1 MRVVSGAAYTLFAM
15 SSLFDDDFLADL
27 ARAGGEPPPEEPEI
41 PEEAPGDPT
50 VPAGQAPEQVP
61 HDLFEGWDL
70 APSAG
75 PGPAAGFGERAG
87 RAGADAYG
95 EEPYGEP
102 EAYYRNGAPRPA
114 VDPAA
119 LLEGMNEQQ
128 RAAVV
133 HAGSPLLIVA
143 GAGSGK
149 TRVLTHRIAHLLGA
163 RRAHPGEILA
173 ITFTNKAAGEMK
185 ERVTDLVGQRANA
198 MWVSTFHSACV
209 RILRRESKKL
219 GFTSS
224 FSIYDAADSKRLM
237 ALVCHDLDL
246 DPKRFPPK
254 SFSAK
259 ISNLKNELIDEET
272 YAAQVGGDGA
282 GSGGG
287 FEKTLAEAY
296 TMYQARLREANAL
309 DFDDIIMTTVHL
321 LQAFPDVSEHYRR
334 RFRHVLVD
342 EYQDTN
348 HAQYTLVRELVGPAE
363 SAAELCVVGDAD
375 QSIYAFRGATIRNIL
390 QFEEDYPNATTILL
404 EQNYRSTQ
412 TILSAA
418 NAVIERNENRRPK
431 NLWTDAGAGATIT
444 GYVADTEHDEAQ
456 FVADEIDRLTDAGD
470 ARAGDVAV
478 FYRTNAQ
485 SRVFEEVFIRV
496 GLPYKV
502 VGGVRFYERKEVRD
516 ILAYLRVLANPED
529 TVPLRRILNVP
540 KRGIGERAKAM
551 IDALAQRERISFA
564 QALRRV
570 DEAYGMAARS
580 VNAVKRLNVLLE
592 DLRTIVE
599 SGVGPVTVLEAVLER
614 TGYLAELQASTDPQ
628 DETRVEN
635 LQELAAVAL
644 EFEQERGVTP
654 GEPVDAGARPAAGYA
669 GAGETAAPAAVAEGV
684 VARGVEAG
692 AGANFGAAGGPD
704 ESDTAVR
711 PVAAQ
716 AAAVGAEDA
725 AAAGAG
731 ATTGT
736 LADFLDKVALVA
748 DSDQIPDEDAEG
760 TGVITL
766 MTLHTAKGLEFP
778 VVFLT
783 GLEDGVFPHMRA
795 LGQVNELE
803 EERRLA
809 YVGITRARERLYL
822 TRSTMRSA
830 WGQPAYNPLS
840 RFLDEIPDQFL
851 TWKRTGPA
859 MPSAS
864 MSSVASSLS
873 SSLSASARSGGGRG
887 TSNAF
892 PTRRVKDRPVVSLA
906 VGDRVTH
913 DSFGL
918 GTVVGVKG
926 SGDAA
931 EATIDFGE
939 EKPKRLLLRYAP
951 VEKL

>member
-1 MRVVSGAAYTLFAM
+1 M
-15 SSLFDDDFLADL
+15 SSLFDDSFLADL
-27 ARAGGEPPPEEPEI
+27 EPSGDEEPPPPPEEI
-41 PEEAPGDPT
+41 SAPPDDD
-50 VPAGQAPEQVP
+50 VPD
-61 HDLFEGWDL
+61 DLF
-70 APSAG
+70 
-75 PGPAAGFGERAG
+75 
-87 RAGADAYG
+87 AGAFAGGGARD
-95 EEPYGEP
+95 
-102 EAYYRNGAPRPA
+102 AYYRDGAARPV

-119 LLEGMNEQQ
+119 LLEGLNEQQ

-133 HAGSPLLIVA
+133 HTGSPLLIVA

-163 RRAHPGEILA
+163 RGVHPGEILA

-185 ERVTDLVGQRANA
+185 ERVAELVGPRAQS

-224 FSIYDAADSKRLM
+224 FSIYDAADSRRLM
-237 ALVCHDLDL
+237 ALVCRDLEL

-259 ISNLKNELIDEET
+259 VSNLKNELIDEE
-272 YAAQVGGDGA
+272 DFA
-282 GSGGG
+282 GQATDG

-296 TMYQARLREANAL
+296 AMYQARLREANAL

-321 LQAFPDVSEHYRR
+321 FQAFPDVAEHYRR

-348 HAQYTLVRELVGPAE
+348 HAQYTLIRELVGVDGGEGGAAGE
-363 SAAELCVVGDAD
+363 GRAELCVVGDAD

-390 QFEEDYPNATTILL
+390 QFEEDYPDATTILL

-431 NLWTDAGAGATIT
+431 NLWTDAGAGSRIT

-456 FVADEIDRLTDAGD
+456 FVAEEIDRLTDAGT
-470 ARAGDVAV
+470 AKAGDVAV

-496 GLPYKV
+496 GLPYRV

-516 ILAYLRVLANPED
+516 VLAYLRVLANPED
-529 TVPLRRILNVP
+529 AVPLRRILNVP
-540 KRGIGERAKAM
+540 KRGIGDRAEAM
-551 IDALAQRERISFA
+551 IEALALRERITFP

-580 VNAVKRLNVLLE
+580 ANAVKRFNALME
-592 DLRTIVE
+592 DLRTVVD
-599 SGVGPVTVLEAVLER
+599 SGAGPATVLEAVLER

-644 EFEQERGVTP
+644 EFEQERGENP
-654 GEPVDAGARPAAGYA
+654 
-669 GAGETAAPAAVAEGV
+669 
-684 VARGVEAG
+684 
-692 AGANFGAAGGPD
+692 
-704 ESDTAVR
+704 
-711 PVAAQ
+711 
-716 AAAVGAEDA
+716 
-725 AAAGAG
+725 
-731 ATTGT
+731 GT
-736 LADFLDKVALVA
+736 LAEFLEQVALVA
-748 DSDQIPDEDAEG
+748 DSDQIPDEDTEG
-760 TGVITL
+760 TGVVTL

-783 GLEDGVFPHMRA
+783 GMEDGVFPHLRT
-795 LGQVNELE
+795 LGNTKELE

-822 TRSTMRSA
+822 TRSSMRSA
-830 WGQPAYNPLS
+830 WGQPAYNPPS
-840 RFLDEIPDQFL
+840 RFLEEIPEQYLD
-851 TWKRTGPA
+851 WRRTGPMA
-859 MPSAS
+859 APGAGSRSGAGAGGLS
-864 MSSVASSLS
+864 PAASSLS
-873 SSLSASARSGGGRG
+873 SSFSSGPSSRRRGPSGFATGR
-887 TSNAF
+887 A
-892 PTRRVKDRPVVSLA
+892 KDRPVVALE

-918 GTVVGVKG
+918 GRVVAVKG
-926 SGDAA
+926 SGDNA
-931 EATIDFGE
+931 EATIDFGGD
-939 EKPKRLLLRYAP
+939 KPKRLLLRYAP

>member
-1 MRVVSGAAYTLFAM
+1 M
-15 SSLFDDDFLADL
+15 SSLFDDSFLADL
-27 ARAGGEPPPEEPEI
+27 QAPRGHEEEPPPPPE
-41 PEEAPGDPT
+41 DDH
-50 VPAGQAPEQVP
+50 APEPVP
-61 HDLFEGWDL
+61 DDLFGGKFDL
-70 APSAG
+70 P
-75 PGPAAGFGERAG
+75 PDR
-87 RAGADAYG
+87 DTH
-95 EEPYGEP
+95 
-102 EAYYRNGAPRPA
+102 YRDGAPRPA

-119 LLEGMNEQQ
+119 LLEGLNENQ

-133 HAGSPLLIVA
+133 HSGTPLLIVA

-149 TRVLTHRIAHLLGA
+149 TRVLTHRIAHLLGE
-163 RRAHPGEILA
+163 RGVHPGQILA

-185 ERVTDLVGQRANA
+185 ERVEQLVGPRANA
-198 MWVSTFHSACV
+198 MWVMTFHSACV

-237 ALVCHDLDL
+237 ALVCRDLDL
-246 DPKRFPPK
+246 DPKRYPPK

-259 ISNLKNELIDEET
+259 ISNLKNELIDEEDF
-272 YAAQVGGDGA
+272 AAQATD
-282 GSGGG
+282 G
-287 FEKTLAEAY
+287 FEKTLAQAY
-296 TMYQARLREANAL
+296 ALYQSRLREANAL
-309 DFDDIIMTTVHL
+309 DFDDLIMTTVNL
-321 LQAFPDVSEHYRR
+321 LRAFPDVAEHYRR

-348 HAQYTLVRELVGPAE
+348 HAQYALVRELVGTSEHPVDVPP
-363 SAAELCVVGDAD
+363 SQDDLPPAELCVVGDAD

-390 QFEEDYPNATTILL
+390 QFEEDYPDATTILL

-418 NAVIERNENRRPK
+418 NAVIERNESRRPK
-431 NLWTDAGAGATIT
+431 NLWTNAGSGARIT

-470 ARAGDVAV
+470 AKAGDVAV

-516 ILAYLRVLANPED
+516 VLAYLRVLANPED
-529 TVPLRRILNVP
+529 SVPLRRILNVP
-540 KRGIGERAKAM
+540 KRGIGDRAEAM
-551 IDALAQRERISFA
+551 IDALSQREKISFP

-580 VNAVKRLNVLLE
+580 TNAVKRFNTLME

-599 SGVGPVTVLEAVLER
+599 SGAGPATVLEAVLER

-628 DETRVEN
+628 DETRIEN

-644 EFEQERGVTP
+644 EFEQERGE
-654 GEPVDAGARPAAGYA
+654 GEAA
-669 GAGETAAPAAVAEGV
+669 
-684 VARGVEAG
+684 
-692 AGANFGAAGGPD
+692 
-704 ESDTAVR
+704 
-711 PVAAQ
+711 
-716 AAAVGAEDA
+716 
-725 AAAGAG
+725 
-731 ATTGT
+731 T
-736 LADFLDKVALVA
+736 LSDFLEQVALVA
-748 DSDQIPDEDAEG
+748 DSDQIPDEEDG
-760 TGVITL
+760 DGVITL

-783 GLEDGVFPHMRA
+783 GMEDGVFPHMRS
-795 LGQVNELE
+795 LGQTKELE

-822 TRSTMRSA
+822 TRSAMRSA
-830 WGQPAYNPLS
+830 WGQPSYNPPS
-840 RFLDEIPDQFL
+840 RFLEEIPAMHVD
-851 TWKRTGPA
+851 WKRTGAAAPVSSGPA
-859 MPSAS
+859 SGPA
-864 MSSVASSLS
+864 ASLS
-873 SSLSASARSGGGRG
+873 SSRSRSSASGASGF
-887 TSNAF
+887 A
-892 PTRRVKDRPVVSLA
+892 TRRTSEKPVVSLA

-913 DSFGL
+913 DQFGL
-918 GTVVGVKG
+918 GTVVAVKG
-926 SGDAA
+926 TGGNA
-931 EATIDFGE
+931 EATIDFGDT
-939 EKPKRLLLRYAP
+939 KPKRLLLRYAP

>member
-1 MRVVSGAAYTLFAM
+1 M
-15 SSLFDDDFLADL
+15 SSLFDDSFLASL
-27 ARAGGEPPPEEPEI
+27 QNHSEEPPPPPEDH
-41 PEEAPGDPT
+41 EHGAPG
-50 VPAGQAPEQVP
+50 GEEVP
-61 HDLFEGWDL
+61 HDLFGDHFH
-70 APSAG
+70 AP
-75 PGPAAGFGERAG
+75 PAG
-87 RAGADAYG
+87 RDAH
-95 EEPYGEP
+95 
-102 EAYYRNGAPRPA
+102 YRDGAPRPV

-119 LLEGMNEQQ
+119 LLDGLNEQQ

-133 HAGSPLLIVA
+133 HTGAPLLIVA

-149 TRVLTHRIAHLLGA
+149 TRVLTHRIAHLLA
-163 RRAHPGEILA
+163 TRHVHPGQILA

-185 ERVTDLVGQRANA
+185 ERVEQLVGPRANA

-237 ALVCHDLDL
+237 ALVCRDLDL

-272 YAAQVGGDGA
+272 FADQAAD
-282 GSGGG
+282 G

-296 TMYQARLREANAL
+296 RMYQARLREANAL

-321 LQAFPDVSEHYRR
+321 LQAFPDVAEHYRR

-348 HAQYTLVRELVGPAE
+348 HAQYTLVRELVGEGYEDLPP
-363 SAAELCVVGDAD
+363 AELCVVGDAD

-390 QFEEDYPNATTILL
+390 QFEEDYPDATTILL

-418 NAVIERNENRRPK
+418 NAVIERNESRRPK
-431 NLWTDAGAGATIT
+431 NLWTNAGAGAQIT

-456 FVADEIDRLTDAGD
+456 FVADEIDRLTDAGE
-470 ARAGDVAV
+470 AKAGDVAV

-485 SRVFEEVFIRV
+485 SRVFEEIFIRV

-516 ILAYLRVLANPED
+516 VLAYLRVLANPED
-529 TVPLRRILNVP
+529 NVPLRRILNVP
-540 KRGIGERAKAM
+540 KRGIGERAEAM
-551 IDALAQRERISFA
+551 IDALALREKITFP
-564 QALRRV
+564 QALKRV

-580 VNAVKRLNVLLE
+580 ANAVKRFNTLME
-592 DLRTIVE
+592 ELRTVVE
-599 SGVGPVTVLEAVLER
+599 SGAGPAVVLEAVLER

-628 DETRVEN
+628 DETRIEN

-644 EFEQERGVTP
+644 EFEQERGE
-654 GEPVDAGARPAAGYA
+654 GEGA
-669 GAGETAAPAAVAEGV
+669 
-684 VARGVEAG
+684 
-692 AGANFGAAGGPD
+692 
-704 ESDTAVR
+704 
-711 PVAAQ
+711 
-716 AAAVGAEDA
+716 
-725 AAAGAG
+725 
-731 ATTGT
+731 GT
-736 LADFLDKVALVA
+736 LAEFLEQVALVA
-748 DSDQIPDEDAEG
+748 DSDQIPDEDEDG
-760 TGVITL
+760 SGVITL

-783 GLEDGVFPHMRA
+783 GMEDGVFPHMRA
-795 LGQVNELE
+795 LGQTKELE

-822 TRSTMRSA
+822 TRSAMRSA
-830 WGQPAYNPLS
+830 WGQPSYNPAS
-840 RFLDEIPDQFL
+840 RFLEEIPATYL
-851 TWKRTGPA
+851 EWKRTGSMAKPA
-859 MPSAS
+859 GPVSGIA
-864 MSSVASSLS
+864 ATLS
-873 SSLSASARSGGGRG
+873 SSRSRGGPSGFA
-887 TSNAF
+887 TSRA
-892 PTRRVKDRPVVSLA
+892 TGGKPVLA
-906 VGDRVTH
+906 LQIGDRVTH
-913 DSFGL
+913 DQFGL
-918 GTVVGVKG
+918 GTVVAVKG
-926 SGDAA
+926 SGSDAQA
-931 EATIDFGE
+931 QIDFGGD
-939 EKPKRLLLRYAP
+939 KPKWLLLRYAP